1 MKNMGI
7 NLYLSIR
14 HYKYFIKVRPAL
26 PVGSIPYKKS
36 KSVCMYDTMFFFF
49 FFEKMYDTMFIEKE
63 TSHSYGMGYPFE
75 FRHALFANRASSAGK
90 HLSNL
95 TLNLLRNSAD

>member
-1 MKNMGI
+1 MGI
-7 NLYLSIR
+7 NLYLSIG
-14 HYKYFIKVRPAL
+14 HYKYFIKVRPSL
-26 PVGSIPYKKS
+26 PVGSIPNKKS
-36 KSVCMYDTMFFFF
+36 KSVC
-49 FFEKMYDTMFIEKE
+49 MYDTMFIEKE

-90 HLSNL
+90 YFSNL